1 MKKLLAVFIVC
12 ILILTGCSTSQ
23 NQSKADYT
31 IGICNYVDDASLN
44 QITDNILSRID
55 ELSKQNNIVI
65 DVNYDNANAD
75 ANLMS
80 QIINNFI
87 VDDVDLMV
95 AIATPVAMNMQALT
109 QDNQIPVVFAAV
121 SDPVGSQLVDTL
133 DKPGSNLT
141 GTSDY
146 LDTASIMNLI
156 FALNPDIKKIGL
168 LYDLSQDGSITS
180 INEAKAILNSKGI
193 ETIEKTGSNVEE
205 IRLAAQSLI
214 NDKVEAIFTPSDNT
228 VMISQLSIYES
239 LLDAGIPHFAGA
251 DSFAL
256 NGSFV
261 GYGVDYANLGKE
273 TADMIFDILVN
284 KKDVSTYPVKTFDN
298 GIVTINNE
306 AIDKLGLD
314 LNNLNKIF
322 KPYCTKIQTIDTA
335 EDFGG

>member
-55 ELSKQNNIVI
+55 ELSKQNNLTI

-180 INEAKAILNSKGI
+180 INEAKTILNTKGI
-193 ETIEKTGSNVEE
+193 EIIEKTGSNVEE

-214 NDKVEAIFTPSDNT
+214 NEKVEAIFTPSDNT

-261 GYGVDYANLGKE
+261 GYGVDYANLGRE

-322 KPYCTKIQTIDTA
+322 EPYCTKIQTIDTA

>member
-1 MKKLLAVFIVC
+1 MKKLLT
-12 ILILTGCSTSQ
+12 ILTLSILLLSACSTNT
-23 NQSKADYT
+23 NQSRADYN

-44 QITDNILSRID
+44 QICDNILSRLD
-55 ELSKQNNIVI
+55 ELSKQNNISI
-65 DVNYDNANAD
+65 NINYDNANAD

-95 AIATPVAMNMQALT
+95 GIATPVAMNMQALT
-109 QDNQIPVVFAAV
+109 QDNQIPVIFAAV
-121 SDPVGSQLVDTL
+121 SDPVGSQLVDSL
-133 DKPGSNLT
+133 QKPGANLT

-146 LDTASIMNLI
+146 LDTQAIMNLI

-168 LYDLSQDGSITS
+168 LYDLSQDSSITS
-180 INEAKAILNSKGI
+180 INEAKTILNNQGVEI
-193 ETIEKTGSNVEE
+193 IEKTGSNVEE
-205 IRLAAQSLI
+205 IRLAVQSLI
-214 NDKVEAIFTPSDNT
+214 NEKVEAIFTPSDNT
-228 VMISQLSIYES
+228 VMISQLSIYED
-239 LLDAGIPHFAGA
+239 LLQAGIPHFTGA

-256 NGSFV
+256 NGAFV

-284 KKDVSTYPVKTFDN
+284 KKDVSTYPVKTFEN

-306 AIDKLGLD
+306 AIAQLHLD
-314 LNNLNKIF
+314 LNTLNDIF

-335 EDFGG
+335 QEFGE

>member
-1 MKKLLAVFIVC
+1 MKKLLT
-12 ILILTGCSTSQ
+12 ILTLSILLLSACSTNT
-23 NQSKADYT
+23 NQSRADYN

-44 QITDNILSRID
+44 QICDNILSRLD
-55 ELSKQNNIVI
+55 ELSKQNNISI
-65 DVNYDNANAD
+65 NINYDNANAD

-95 AIATPVAMNMQALT
+95 GIATPVAMNMQALT
-109 QDNQIPVVFAAV
+109 QDNQIPVIFAAV
-121 SDPVGSQLVDTL
+121 SDPVGSQLVDSL
-133 DKPGSNLT
+133 QKPGANLT

-146 LDTASIMNLI
+146 LDTQAIMNLI

-168 LYDLSQDGSITS
+168 LYDLSQDSSITS
-180 INEAKAILNSKGI
+180 INEAKTILNNQGVEI
-193 ETIEKTGSNVEE
+193 IEKTGSNVEE
-205 IRLAAQSLI
+205 IRLAVQSLI
-214 NDKVEAIFTPSDNT
+214 NEKVEAIFTPSDNT
-228 VMISQLSIYES
+228 VMISQLSIYED
-239 LLDAGIPHFAGA
+239 LLQAGIPHFTGA

-256 NGSFV
+256 NGAFV

-284 KKDVSTYPVKTFDN
+284 KKDVSTYPVKTFEN

-306 AIDKLGLD
+306 AIAQLHLD
-314 LNNLNKIF
+314 LDTLNTIF

-335 EDFGG
+335 QEFGE

>member
-1 MKKLLAVFIVC
+1 MKKLSSIFIVY
-12 ILILTGCSTSQ
+12 ILILTGCSTGTG
-23 NQSKADYT
+23 QSKADYT

-44 QITDNILSRID
+44 QINDSILSRLD
-55 ELSKQNNIVI
+55 ELSKQNNITI

-87 VDDVDLMV
+87 VDNVDLMV
-95 AIATPVAMNMQALT
+95 GIATPVAMNMQALT
-109 QDNQIPVVFAAV
+109 QDNHIPVVFAAV
-121 SDPVGSQLVDTL
+121 SDPVGSQLVDSL

-180 INEAKAILNSKGI
+180 ISEAKAILNSKGI
-193 ETIEKTGSNVEE
+193 EIIEKTGGNVEE

-214 NDKVEAIFTPSDNT
+214 NEKVEAIFTPSDNT

-284 KKDVSTYPVKTFDN
+284 KKDISTYPVKTFDN

-322 KPYCTKIQTIDTA
+322 EPYCTKIQTIDTA
-335 EDFGG
+335 EDFGE